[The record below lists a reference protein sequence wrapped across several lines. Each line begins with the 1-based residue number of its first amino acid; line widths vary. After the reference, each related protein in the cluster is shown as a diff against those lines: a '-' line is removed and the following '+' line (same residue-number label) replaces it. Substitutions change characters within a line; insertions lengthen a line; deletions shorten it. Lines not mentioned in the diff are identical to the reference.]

1 MVEPSQPTDHPLE
14 AAALD
19 FPIVTSPQQF
29 YVICSTPRCGSTY
42 LAREM
47 WRSGLCGAPHE
58 YFNFFTVMMRYSA
71 RLGTYSLPD
80 YMSRILALRTGP
92 NGVFGFKAH
101 LDQYLFFRDF
111 SFQFPRFQPLKHIEI
126 YREDLAAQAISR
138 VIARQTRQWTAEQPV
153 QGKTRYDAAAIGA
166 AVKELEQANRSWQR
180 VFQQAGVQ
188 PLRISYEALC
198 REPASTV
205 RRVIDFLGVEAAAAA
220 PVEALPP
227 IVRQSDPQKGEWL
240 ARYRNETGEGAQ
252 SGTLA

>member
-19 FPIVTSPQQF
+19 FPTATTPRQF

-47 WRSGLCGAPHE
+47 WGSGLCGAPHE

-80 YMSRILALRTGP
+80 YVNRVLALRTGP

-101 LDQYLFFRDF
+101 LDQYLFFREL
-111 SFQFPRFQPLKHIEI
+111 SSQFQRFQPLTYIQI
-126 YREDLAAQAISR
+126 YREDLVAQSVSR
-138 VIARQTRQWTAEQPV
+138 AIARQTKQWTADQPV
-153 QGKTRYDAAAIGA
+153 KGEARYDAAEIA
-166 AVKELEQANRSWQR
+166 AGVAEAERANRSWQR
-180 VFQQAGVQ
+180 VFQQAGVE

-198 REPASTV
+198 RDPALTV
-205 RRVIDFLGVEAAAAA
+205 RQVIDFLGLDMTSAV

-227 IVRQSDPQKGEWL
+227 IVRQSDPRKDEWS
-240 ARYRNETGEGAQ
+240 ARYREETAEQ
-252 SGTLA
+252 SQP